1 MLVMLLAYTATA
13 VVLSFLIY
21 FIYEEYGF
29 RVLNLPP
36 GPRSL
41 PLLGN
46 ILQIN
51 PKWLHLS
58 LSQLAEKYGHVF
70 SVKFGKDR
78 VVILNRA
85 ETVKSAYS
93 GEAITSRPKI
103 FSIDFFL
110 SKGFMACTD
119 RQDFK
124 VHTKVMKHA
133 FRVISNSSLGLKLA
147 REAESLI
154 QTFDAYGA
162 LPFDPRDDTNLASL
176 NVLYNIAFGKRY
188 QKGDAELQEIFNYSH
203 DIMKAVSPVHPI
215 NLIPWL
221 QSIPNPWIDHLQ
233 SAKDKRDKHL
243 LSLYQQHIDTYE
255 EGTIRDMVDALIRV
269 AKKAEREGD
278 RQVLDLLSPEHI
290 TTNIWTI
297 FFAGTDTVLNA
308 LLWVF
313 LYMAAFPHIQHRIQS
328 QLDDTI
334 GHERMPSLDDEQTL
348 PLLSATIYETLRYSS
363 LSLLGVPHAAVKDT
377 EIDGFCIPKGTQVMA
392 NFWAINHDEKVWH
405 KPYEFD
411 PDRFLDEDGKLRS
424 LKDFPYFM
432 PFSTGQRACL
442 GKNIG
447 KSEVFVLSACLLQRF
462 TLELPAETERDLEPD
477 IHFDLVPKPYKI
489 IAKRRNPSEQ

>member
-1 MLVMLLAYTATA
+1 MILTLLVCTIIA
-13 VVLSFLIY
+13 VFICFLIY

-29 RVLNLPP
+29 RILNLPP
-36 GPRSL
+36 GPHSL

-58 LSQLAEKYGHVF
+58 LSQLAEKYGPVF

-78 VVILNRA
+78 VVILNMA
-85 ETVKSAYS
+85 ETVKSAYN

-119 RQDFK
+119 RHDFK

-147 REAESLI
+147 GEAESLI
-154 QTFDAYGA
+154 QKFEAYA
-162 LPFDPRDDTNLASL
+162 AQPFDPREDTNLASL

-203 DIMKAVSPVHPI
+203 DIMKGVSPVHPI

-221 QSIPNPWIDHLQ
+221 QRIPNPWIDHLQ
-233 SAKDKRDKHL
+233 RAKDKRDHHL
-243 LSLYQQHIDTYE
+243 LTLYQQHIDTYR

-278 RQVLDLLSPEHI
+278 HEVLELLSPEHI

-297 FFAGTDTVLNA
+297 FFAGKFQEIN
-308 LLWVF
+308 
-313 LYMAAFPHIQHRIQS
+313 S
-328 QLDDTI
+328 TI
-334 GHERMPSLDDEQTL
+334 L
-348 PLLSATIYETLRYSS
+348 
-363 LSLLGVPHAAVKDT
+363 
-377 EIDGFCIPKGTQVMA
+377 
-392 NFWAINHDEKVWH
+392 
-405 KPYEFD
+405 
-411 PDRFLDEDGKLRS
+411 
-424 LKDFPYFM
+424 
-432 PFSTGQRACL
+432 
-442 GKNIG
+442 
-447 KSEVFVLSACLLQRF
+447 
-462 TLELPAETERDLEPD
+462 
-477 IHFDLVPKPYKI
+477 
-489 IAKRRNPSEQ
+489 